1 MGGTLDS
8 VAGSRVTSAFMSLS
22 SSSSWFN
29 TGTATEET
37 RLDFSAT
44 WEGFDGTFYSLALA
58 LVYAGMKKQT
68 NKKKQ
73 QGRERWWR
81 GVSSMLFFRQKDI
94 NMDRLARE
102 RVRTYLELPLNTLL
116 AYLPGF
122 Y

>member
-37 RLDFSAT
+37 RLDFSAN

-58 LVYAGMKKQT
+58 LVQTKKP
-68 NKKKQ
+68 Q
-73 QGRERWWR
+73 QGWEPRWS
-81 GVSSMLFFRQKDI
+81 GVPSMLFFQQKDI

-102 RVRTYLELPLNTLL
+102 RVRTYLELPLNVLL